1 MNDFLV
7 TCANILDVGTDAVSG
22 DLPDNGRDFL
32 VDLQFIDQEG
42 RIQGEE
48 TQKKHNVKMLRAAAC
63 LERLFPLKALHAP
76 NLVILGGEANPAI
89 LGEHDFGSSAGSVS
103 GCGLSFREAF
113 LSCVGEG
120 VEFLSQ
126 FEQEDDLTQD
136 CDAGHRA
143 ILPEDIMSVSLETP
157 GSDWVAGW
165 DLHLGE
171 PVLLPAGRCLR
182 RKTEQPL
189 PFALGTGC
197 GAGETTQDALLH
209 GLLELV
215 ERDAVAIW
223 WQGGKFGCSIDTG
236 HPAARA
242 ASDRLCALRGG
253 EQARVSWLLDIST
266 DLEIPC
272 VASVSCDR
280 NGGQVACGTAAGTTL
295 LDAARSA
302 VLEMCQMEIAYDVV
316 EAKLSQRGE
325 AALNEVDRRHIAR
338 GRDLNA
344 NSCSLLHPEGIPISH
359 RESVASNAED
369 KVRWVLE
376 AMADNQQPVFAV
388 ELTRPQFDVPA
399 ARVVAPG
406 LQLAPS
412 TIVTPRLTA
421 ATDRYGG
428 GETHTNSI
436 SLH

>member
-48 TQKKHNVKMLRAAAC
+48 IQKKHNVRMLRAAAH

-76 NLVILGGEANPAI
+76 NLVFLGGEANPAI
-89 LGEHDFGSSAGSVS
+89 LSEHDFGNSAGSVS

-126 FEQEDDLTQD
+126 FEQEDDLTPD
-136 CDAGHRA
+136 SDAGHRT
-143 ILPEDIMSVSLETP
+143 IVPDSIMSVSLETP

-182 RKTEQPL
+182 RKTEQPI

-197 GAGETTQDALLH
+197 GAGETTEDALLH

-236 HPAARA
+236 HPAALA
-242 ASDRLCALRGG
+242 ASERLCALRGG

-266 DLEIPC
+266 DLAIPC

-280 NGGQVACGTAAGTTL
+280 NGGQVACGTAAGIRL
-295 LDAARSA
+295 LDAAQAA

-316 EAKLSQRGE
+316 GAKLSQRGE
-325 AALNEVDRRHIAR
+325 SALNEVDRRHIAR
-338 GRDLNA
+338 GQNLNA
-344 NSCSLLHPEGIPISH
+344 GTCPLLHPKGVPASH
-359 RESVASNAED
+359 CESAASNAQD
-369 KVRWVLE
+369 KVRWLVNMIAE
-376 AMADNQQPVFAV
+376 HGQPVFAV
-388 ELTRPQFDVPA
+388 ELTRPQFGVPA
-399 ARVVAPG
+399 ARVVAPD

-412 TIVTPRLTA
+412 TIMTPRLVT

-428 GETHTNSI
+428 GETHTNGV